1 MTKKDTLPT
10 ISLTEMCNGSKAK
23 MQYYGPNSLNEDGTF
38 MPFNEQMAIISHY
51 LHNEGTPYG
60 KTYQKKALGLMEDI
74 YKARC
79 SSEADKAADFN
90 EAQQYSLFNELYTVP
105 FKPKKDANFTF
116 IDLFAGM
123 GGFRLAMQ
131 AQGGKCVF
139 SSEWN
144 KYAQQTYLANF
155 GEVPFGDITL
165 ESTKSYIPQEFD
177 ILCAGFPCQPFSI
190 AGVSKKKSLGRETGF
205 KDRTQGTLFFD
216 VADIINRHRPKAFY
230 LENVKNLASHD
241 RGNTF
246 RVICETLEELNYS
259 IYYQVMDGQTYVP
272 QHRER
277 IMIVGFDRERFHGK
291 EKFTFPEQHQ
301 SQRSIKEILDPNVD
315 PKYTLSDKLWS
326 YLQMY
331 AEKHR
336 AKGNGFGF
344 GLVDLNGITRTLSAR
359 YYKDGSEILIPQGEG
374 VNPRRLSPRECARLM
389 GYPDEYRIDQV
400 SDVQAYRQCG
410 NSVIVPLI
418 TAVSEQIIKTINDY
432 E

>member
-1 MTKKDTLPT
+1 MKKDTLPT

-90 EAQQYSLFNELYTVP
+90 EAQQYGLFNELYTVP

-301 SQRSIKEILDPNVD
+301 SQRSIKEILDPDVD

-374 VNPRRLSPRECARLM
+374 MNPRRLSPRECARLM